1 MKKKEN
7 QEKKEIKEEELFIP
21 KTKHKGLKIMLAILL
36 VAGLMVGGYFL
47 YQYKF
52 NNPKTIVKTVIADAK
67 ENFKA
72 KQEELKK
79 QEIYKVDGHIK
90 LDSNIDDDTFKAL
103 KDLELLFNGEI
114 NQKDRIGNID
124 INTKYKNDNLV
135 DMNLYY
141 ENDTT
146 YLLLKDIYDKYLKI
160 DNKEEDNVIVK
171 VNINPNDVYVIY
183 NSLLN
188 ALDKEIDKLE
198 IKQENDTITIGGKE
212 RKVINNYIE
221 LKDKEVNNLS
231 KSILNTL
238 KNDKEFI
245 EAINNITGENYL
257 EKLEETEDS
266 INEEEFVG
274 TYKINFYTDRGI
286 FKKKIV
292 STRQTITQN
301 GMAAFIT
308 VDRISDDEIYLAITS
323 TGITYSFN
331 IKTTKSTMNLILGMN
346 VLGQHVN
353 VELSMNYETIKEITK
368 PDISKSKDIDSLT
381 DKEIEG
387 IKEKLRDN
395 KALLKLI
402 DETKLLETNEA

>member
-1 MKKKEN
+1 
-7 QEKKEIKEEELFIP
+7 
-21 KTKHKGLKIMLAILL
+21 MLAILL

>member
-21 KTKHKGLKIMLAILL
+21 KTKHKGLKILLAILL

-52 NNPKTIVKTVIADAK
+52 NDPKTIVKTVIADAK

-103 KDLELLFNGEI
+103 NDLELLFNGEI

-160 DNKEEDNVIVK
+160 DNKEEDTVIVK

-245 EAINNITGENYL
+245 EAINNITSENYL

-331 IKTTKSTMNLILGMN
+331 IKTAKSAMNLILGMN

-353 VELSMNYETIKEITK
+353 VELSMNYETIKEVNK

-402 DETKLLETNEA
+402 DETKLLETNEV